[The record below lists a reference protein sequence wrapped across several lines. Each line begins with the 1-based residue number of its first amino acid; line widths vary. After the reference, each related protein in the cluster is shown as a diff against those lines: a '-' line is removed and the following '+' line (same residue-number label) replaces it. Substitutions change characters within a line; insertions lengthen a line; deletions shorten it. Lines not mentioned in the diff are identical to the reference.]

1 MRILVS
7 LIVLTVGFSPAFAA
21 PQPLTRADCKK
32 AGMHWDDNAN
42 VCGGPAAGSAKMGK
56 GEGTQNAPAKT
67 HLEPILKKLSSR
79 IARTHDRQLE
89 PAA

>member
-7 LIVLTVGFSPAFAA
+7 LIVLTVAFSTAFAA
-21 PQPLTRADCKK
+21 PQPLTRADCQK

-42 VCGGPAAGSAKMGK
+42 VCGGSSSAGSAKMGK

-67 HLEPILKKLSSR
+67 SSGAHTQKIEQPHR
-79 IARTHDRQLE
+79 KN
-89 PAA
+89 P